1 MKESVLSFT
10 ALVSML
16 VFAGCESSGVSARI
30 QEKSAVYNSL
40 QPWQQRDIQNGV
52 VSVGSTTDVVYLAI
66 GKPSKIVTS
75 ADGAET
81 TWTYNNYYPPSAQ
94 SHAQATLNMTG
105 GANNPTRVENSNSPR
120 GQAKSDTST
129 RGSTQSSLD
138 VAEIPSDTLYVI
150 FRDGVVYQTKLESES
165 K

>member
-1 MKESVLSFT
+1 MKKSVLLFT
-10 ALVSML
+10 ALASIL

-30 QEKSAVYNSL
+30 QEKSAVYGAL

-52 VSVGSTTDVVYLAI
+52 VSVGSTTDIVYMAV

-94 SHAQATLNMTG
+94 SHAQATLNMAG
-105 GANNPTRVENSNSPR
+105 SANNPTRVENSNSPR
-120 GQAKSDTST
+120 GANKSDTST

-150 FRDGVVYQTKLESES
+150 FRDGVVYQTKLESEN